1 MSLVVPAMEADVHR
15 PPAAHTTSFT
25 MEAANTATQRRAAP
39 HPIRESGAV
48 ARHPSTPLK
57 GAAAASNRRA
67 TGEGGTQSA

>member
-25 MEAANTATQRRAAP
+25 MEAANTAMQRRAAP
-39 HPIRESGAV
+39 HPIREPGAV